1 MAYPQVLGLP
11 ASMDYKMPPAISDGC
26 RAYSVHQAPDGITT
40 MTSNPP
46 PATLFV
52 ANSSCAVSSFG
63 GGQVISFT
71 LPSGMGSNVFM
82 SPWDTTLS
90 FNLSYTVNTA
100 LVVGTS
106 TGLALNLI
114 GSAASFFDSCVVY
127 SNSVPLETINGYGQ
141 LQNFLL
147 ANTVSQS
154 ERFGGIS
161 VAMGADNNSNTGV
174 DLAFSG
180 TVGTTYNYS
189 FCIPLMSILG
199 YNSSKLIPIGS
210 VSNLQLQMTIT
221 SGNFPITSFAATVAG
236 ITQPVFSGFT
246 LNNFSLNMKYISL
259 DDMSAS
265 LLRQTLQDG
274 KWFVRADTY
283 TQSSAVLPS
292 GSSGNQQILLQ
303 IRNSS
308 VRSVLQYFNTSA
320 VLGICPNH
328 IYDAI
333 GINTNSRQLQIAGA
347 YFPNRP
353 LNDLAR
359 PAEAYC
365 YLVQSL
371 TGVAS
376 PVKALGSAVDRYSYN
391 AHLSAAAPGSDTSI
405 VLPANCQRPAAPG
418 SDAAA
423 VQVNKFPNSAYY
435 GYDTERISGS
445 LLSGTNTR
453 ASPPFLN
460 CNIQVSTPQT
470 ITCSAWGLSDVILV
484 FDVNSQTVQA
494 YI

>member
-11 ASMDYKMPPAISDGC
+11 ASMDFKMPPAIGDGC

-40 MTSNPP
+40 MTSSAP

-63 GGQVISFT
+63 GGQTISFT

-90 FNLSYTVNTA
+90 FTLSYTVSGAITLGA
-100 LVVGTS
+100 GA
-106 TGLALNLI
+106 GLALNLI

-141 LQNFLL
+141 VQNFLL

-174 DLAFSG
+174 DLAYAGSL
-180 TVGTTYNYS
+180 GTTYTYS
-189 FCIPLMSILG
+189 FCIPLMSIIG
-199 YNSSKLIPIGS
+199 YNASKLIPIGS
-210 VSNLQLQMTIT
+210 VSNLQLQMMIT
-221 SGNFPITSFAATVAG
+221 SGNFPIVSYCSTVPTTS
-236 ITQPVFSGFT
+236 PVLSGFT

-259 DDMSAS
+259 DDISTS

-274 KWFVRADTY
+274 KWFVKADTY
-283 TQSSAVLPS
+283 TQASAVIPA

-320 VLGICPNH
+320 VLAICPNH

-333 GINTNSRQLQIAGA
+333 GINTNSRQLQVGGA

-353 LNDLAR
+353 LNDLTR

-365 YLVQSL
+365 YLIQSL

-376 PVKALGSAVDRYSYN
+376 PVKALGTCVDRYSYN

-405 VLPANCQRPAAPG
+405 VLPGNCQRAAAAG
-418 SDAAA
+418 SDGAA

-435 GYDTERISGS
+435 GYDLEKVNSS
-445 LLSGTNTR
+445 LLSGISTR
-453 ASPPFLN
+453 ASPPFVN
-460 CNIQVSTPQT
+460 CNIGVATPQT
-470 ITCSAWGLSDVILV
+470 VTCSAWAISDVILA
-484 FDVNSQTVQA
+484 FDVNSQSVQA

>member
-11 ASMDYKMPPAISDGC
+11 ASMDFKMPPAISDGC

-40 MTSNPP
+40 MTSNAP

-90 FNLSYTVNTA
+90 FNLTYTVSTATVPGANT
-100 LVVGTS
+100 LGF
-106 TGLALNLI
+106 NLI

-154 ERFGGIS
+154 ERSGGIS
-161 VAMGADNNSNTGV
+161 VAMGADNNSLNGMDLPHTATG
-174 DLAFSG
+174 
-180 TVGTTYNYS
+180 TYTYS
-189 FCIPLMSILG
+189 YCIPLMSILG
-199 YNSSKLIPIGS
+199 FNSEKLIPVGS

-221 SGNFPITSFAATVAG
+221 SGNFPIVTYASGVTG
-236 ITQPVFSGFT
+236 LTQPALSGFT

-274 KWFVRADTY
+274 KWFVRATTY

-320 VLGICPNH
+320 ALGICPNH

-333 GINTNSRQLQIAGA
+333 GIATSSRQLQIAGA

-353 LNDLAR
+353 LNDLNR

-365 YLVQSL
+365 YLIQSL
-371 TGVAS
+371 SGVAS
-376 PVKALGSAVDRYSYN
+376 PVKALGTIVERGAYN
-391 AHLSAAAPGSDTSI
+391 ACIVSAPAGSDNTI
-405 VLPANCQRPAAPG
+405 VLPANASRGAPTG
-418 SDAAA
+418 SDLGSSLIY
-423 VQVNKFPNSAYY
+423 KLPNSAYY
-435 GYDTERISGS
+435 GYDTERVNGS
-445 LLSGTNTR
+445 LLSGINTR

-460 CNIQVSTPQT
+460 CNISVATPQT

-484 FDVNSQTVQA
+484 FDVNSQSVQA